1 MKHSTDWQDARIV
14 RITPLSASVREF
26 EITSDGPF
34 ERWTPGAHLT
44 LQIAPDGPLPGETRS
59 YSLVGSPDA
68 GVYRIAVKRLAASRG
83 GSRWMHGLAV
93 GAPLRMLPPQNH
105 FELAVGERPTL
116 LVAGGI
122 GITPLVGMAQ
132 ALAARTAPL
141 RLVYAAAQADELVY
155 AGALRAGLGDRLA
168 TFAADRGERLDLAAE
183 IAALPADAQ
192 ALVCGPLRL
201 LHAAQ
206 AAWACAGRPAALL
219 RFETFGAGGERP
231 AQAFRVR
238 LPRHGVEL
246 TVPADRSLLD
256 VLEDHGI
263 AVLSEC
269 RRGECGL
276 CALDIVGR
284 EGACVVDHR
293 DVFLS
298 AEERHEDRRLCACVS
313 RAAGADPLLV
323 LDDAWR
329 PDPVDT
335 TESTAPGHA
344 AMR

>member
-1 MKHSTDWQDARIV
+1 MKQSTDWQNARIV
-14 RITPLSASVREF
+14 HIAARSPTVREF
-26 EITSDGPF
+26 HIASDAPF
-34 ERWTPGAHLT
+34 ERWTPGAHLQ
-44 LQIAPDGPLPGETRS
+44 LQIAPDRSPGETRC
-59 YSLVGSPDA
+59 YSLVGSPDD

-83 GSRWMHGLAV
+83 GSRWLHGLEV
-93 GAPLRMLPPQNH
+93 GARLRILPPHNH
-105 FELAVGERPTL
+105 FELPIGERATL

-132 ALAARTAPL
+132 ALGARAAPL
-141 RLVYAAAQADELVY
+141 RMVYTAARSDELVY
-155 AGALRAGLGDRLA
+155 ADTLRPLLGDRLA

-183 IAALPADAQ
+183 FAALPPDAQ

-201 LHAAQ
+201 LQDAQ
-206 AAWACAGRPAALL
+206 ARWAAAGRPASLL

-246 TVPADRSLLD
+246 TVPAERSLLD

-263 AVLSEC
+263 AVLSDC
-269 RRGECGL
+269 RKGECGL

-284 EGACVVDHR
+284 DGACTIDHR
-293 DVFLS
+293 DVFFS
-298 AEERHEDRRLCACVS
+298 ADERHQDRRLCACVS
-313 RAAGADPLLV
+313 RAAGADPVLV

-329 PDPVDT
+329 PDPAAA
-335 TESTAPGHA
+335 SMPAGAGHA
-344 AMR
+344 AAR